1 MQIVAIIAIV
11 ASCIFAIYEMYDSNK
26 SIREEWYKSLD
37 RDKKIS
43 AISLLKKFW
52 KINIILIA
60 VMIGVLLIII
70 STFFGK
76 KVSYDFILS
85 IIASIF
91 SITSIVFIIF
101 KRKKYDKRINEFK

>member
-85 IIASIF
+85 IIAVIF
-91 SITSIVFIIF
+91 SVASIVFIIF